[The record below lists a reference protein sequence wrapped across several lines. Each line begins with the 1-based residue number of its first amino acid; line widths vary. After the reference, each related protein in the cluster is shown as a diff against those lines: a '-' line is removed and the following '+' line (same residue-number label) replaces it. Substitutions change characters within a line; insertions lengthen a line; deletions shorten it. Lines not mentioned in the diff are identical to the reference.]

1 MALSNSA
8 VATTAETRRIEATRG
23 RLSAGPPGETKIP
36 IVIVNVRTR
45 SLGGR
50 SLIVVSSLTA
60 TEMLR
65 RGVAVTLT
73 LKGSKIVETTGKGEM
88 SSLVSAKIEMMTDV
102 VGIDVLTM
110 TLVIQDSHRSSE
122 TGQEENS
129 SSSSRIGRKVHLNA
143 LKIGLTMKIITE
155 VGLTCISSKILSTQ
169 DSLRSGLMLSKTSAA
184 TRTSTRWLL
193 TTVAQVNGS
202 IISSKK

>member
-1 MALSNSA
+1 MALSNST

-36 IVIVNVRTR
+36 IVIVNVRTK
-45 SLGGR
+45 SLRGR

-110 TLVIQDSHRSSE
+110 TLVIQDSHKSV

-129 SSSSRIGRKVHLNA
+129 SSNSKRGRKVHLSA
-143 LKIGLTMKIITE
+143 LRIGLTMRIITE
-155 VGLTCISSKILSTQ
+155 VEPTCISSKILSTQ